1 MGGVDLF
8 NNKVISIDIGNKNI
22 KMVLGKQNKNNIL
35 VEKAVV
41 IETPHNSYKDGNIL
55 NIENLKSVIN
65 KYIKSENIKTK
76 KVICTV
82 QSTSIINRE
91 IILPVAKK
99 EQEMDT
105 MVRFEIEQYLPII
118 FDDYVIEY
126 KILETF
132 VEEDIKKGRITV
144 VALPKTIAEDYLKL
158 IKDLNLTP
166 VALDMNSNAVS
177 KLYESKVTINDEN
190 SSLDKTVAVIDIGHT
205 QINLNMIFNGVLE
218 FSRVIPIGSN
228 EIDTNIAN
236 MLNVS
241 LQEAEKRKIEN
252 SNLNNKNDLISLEM
266 LNDIVKDSA
275 NNYMEEIRRLFR
287 YYKNIKRENTIEQ
300 IHLHGAGSEIK
311 GLEDYLKKELN
322 IPVVKIEKMSNVKL
336 GKETQDIKLN
346 QYLNCIGS
354 IIRK

>member
-1 MGGVDLF
+1 MF
-8 NNKVISIDIGNKNI
+8 NNKVLSIDIGNKNI
-22 KMVLGKQNKNNIL
+22 KIVLGKQNKNNVS
-35 VEKAVV
+35 VEKAIV
-41 IETPHNSYKDGNIL
+41 IETPPNSYRDGNVWDIQG
-55 NIENLKSVIN
+55 LKSVIN
-65 KYIKSENIKTK
+65 KYIKSEKIKTK
-76 KVICTV
+76 KTICTV

-91 IILPVAKK
+91 IKLPLAKK
-99 EQEMDT
+99 EEEMNT
-105 MVRFEIEQYLPII
+105 MVRFEIEQYLPIM

-132 VEEDIKKGRITV
+132 IEEGIKKGRITV
-144 VALPKTIAEDYLKL
+144 AALPKTIAEDYLKL
-158 IKDLNLTP
+158 IKELSLTP

-205 QINLNMIFNGVLE
+205 QMNLNMISNGVVE
-218 FSRVIPIGSN
+218 FSRVIPVGSN

-241 LQEAEKRKIEN
+241 LEEAEKRKIEN
-252 SNLNNKNDLISLEM
+252 SNLNHEKGLISLEM
-266 LNDIVKDSA
+266 LNDIVKDTV
-275 NNYMEEIRRLFR
+275 NNYMEEIRRIFR
-287 YYKNIKRENTIEQ
+287 YYKNIKRENTIDE
-300 IHLHGAGSEIK
+300 IYLHGAGSEIK
-311 GLEDYLKKELN
+311 GLEDYLKKELD
-322 IPVVKIEKMSNVKL
+322 ISVVKIEKMSNVKL